1 MNPKVDPAALLLAVL
16 AVGTTTLTGPG
27 AWSHLATVS
36 AAVVGVVVVTYTWP
50 PRQRKHRNVPE
61 QRVGQRA
68 VAPEEPG
75 QVQPDQQLDQRIE
88 QPVDPSQSANFN
100 YRAIIAQSTVYGFI
114 FAIGIAWPWQQLLKS
129 TDRATSW
136 ALISGLLL
144 AIGAFICL
152 STLTNKHIF
161 RWLNRSCKHIF
172 GWLNRRGA
180 NRRMTRLPASH
191 QIGEGGA
198 ERMQVPHETLRT
210 GILRRSPRHDS

>member
-16 AVGTTTLTGPG
+16 AVAITTLTGPG
-27 AWSHLATVS
+27 AWSPTTTVS

-50 PRQRKHRNVPE
+50 PSQRKHRN
-61 QRVGQRA
+61 
-68 VAPEEPG
+68 
-75 QVQPDQQLDQRIE
+75 
-88 QPVDPSQSANFN
+88 DPSQSTNFN

-152 STLTNKHIF
+152 STLTNKPGF
-161 RWLNRSCKHIF
+161 RWLNRSCEHIFRWLKRSHIF

-180 NRRMTRLPASH
+180 NRRNDPSASEPPDRGRGSGTDAGPSRNLENRHSQEKVPGMTPDNAASAAG
-191 QIGEGGA
+191 QRAGLT
-198 ERMQVPHETLRT
+198 P
-210 GILRRSPRHDS
+210 